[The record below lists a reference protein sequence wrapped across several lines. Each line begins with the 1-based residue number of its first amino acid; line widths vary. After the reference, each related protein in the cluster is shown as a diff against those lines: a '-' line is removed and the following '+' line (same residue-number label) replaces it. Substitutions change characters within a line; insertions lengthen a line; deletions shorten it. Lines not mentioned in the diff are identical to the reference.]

1 MSGHVPV
8 LVQEVIDGLRI
19 QAGKKYV
26 DATIGAGG
34 HGVEIVKKGGI
45 LLGIDTDPSAVRLA
59 SRTLSGYD
67 KKTWRVVQG
76 NYRNIREIAL
86 ENGFAHVSGIVFD
99 LGVSSMQLDTKE
111 RGFSYRFTDAP
122 FDLRMDQTSGET
134 AAQLVNRAT
143 ESELYDIL
151 SIYGEEQWAGSIAEA
166 LVHARSVK
174 HVKTVGDVIV
184 QIESVTGKKAQSLYP
199 MLSRVFQSFRIAV
212 NDELIGLQKGL
223 EGAESILAKGG
234 RLVVVSFH
242 SLEDRIVKLHMR
254 NTRNLRIITKHP
266 IVPGINEMQQNKRS
280 RSAKL
285 RCAEYI
291 SV

>member
-151 SIYGEEQWAGSIAEA
+151 SIYGEEQLAGSIAEA

>member
-59 SRTLSGYD
+59 SRTLSGCD

-151 SIYGEEQWAGSIAEA
+151 SIYGEEQLAGSIAEA